1 MVVKIRPMIP
11 NGARLMIHLT
21 AVEVASEMFS
31 MTVLVVDGPCKDT
44 DIVGVDKCVNRVGNN
59 VHQKVFEDLC
69 NTAWRSDVGS
79 ICTFGKSQH
88 DREQAA
94 GDHSCQC

>member
-1 MVVKIRPMIP
+1 
-11 NGARLMIHLT
+11 MIHLT
-21 AVEVASEMFS
+21 AVEVASESLGSF
-31 MTVLVVDGPCKDT
+31 TCGLQCDTEDDGPCKDT

>member
-31 MTVLVVDGPCKDT
+31 MTFFVVS
-44 DIVGVDKCVNRVGNN
+44 
-59 VHQKVFEDLC
+59 L
-69 NTAWRSDVGS
+69 
-79 ICTFGKSQH
+79 
-88 DREQAA
+88 AA
-94 GDHSCQC
+94 FSAIPKMIAHARIPI